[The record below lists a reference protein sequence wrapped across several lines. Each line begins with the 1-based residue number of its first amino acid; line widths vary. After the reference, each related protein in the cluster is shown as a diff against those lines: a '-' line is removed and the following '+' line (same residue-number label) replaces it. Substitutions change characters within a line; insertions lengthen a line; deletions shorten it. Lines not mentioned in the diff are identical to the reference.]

1 MDPSESQTVV
11 LDSRSNPGITKECLG
26 DIVIIS
32 TADWDHPLWTN
43 NQHTAVR
50 LADRGFRVLY
60 VESLGLRRPT
70 REPRDLKRIVQRC
83 MKSMRGLRRVSPR
96 LFVYS
101 PLVLPFYGSRT
112 ARALNN
118 FLLTSCLSLLLKI
131 LRFRKVIIWSY
142 NPFVFRLRDAV
153 HASLLIYH
161 CVDDLSSVPG
171 IPSRQVRQAEG
182 SMLERGDV
190 VFATSRPLFE
200 RLGALQPGKTYYL
213 PNVADFD
220 HFSAAR
226 SIGAIPP
233 EIARIPRPRLGFV
246 GAISS
251 HKLDLDLISGVA
263 EQRPHWHWV
272 LVGPPGIAESRHG
285 RAALQRPNVHLLGH
299 RPYQALPNYLRGID
313 VAVLPC
319 KINPYTRSMFPLKFF
334 EYLAAGKPVV
344 ATSLPAL
351 QGYSESYVKA
361 DSVEEFCQAVEMILS
376 GRRPD
381 EQLCLELAKR
391 HTWDSRLDQM
401 LEIIDHV
408 LQSDYPEH

>member
-1 MDPSESQTVV
+1 
-11 LDSRSNPGITKECLG
+11 
-26 DIVIIS
+26 
-32 TADWDHPLWTN
+32 
-43 NQHTAVR
+43 
-50 LADRGFRVLY
+50 
-60 VESLGLRRPT
+60 
-70 REPRDLKRIVQRC
+70 
-83 MKSMRGLRRVSPR
+83 
-96 LFVYS
+96 
-101 PLVLPFYGSRT
+101 
-112 ARALNN
+112 
-118 FLLTSCLSLLLKI
+118 
-131 LRFRKVIIWSY
+131 
-142 NPFVFRLRDAV
+142 
-153 HASLLIYH
+153 
-161 CVDDLSSVPG
+161 
-171 IPSRQVRQAEG
+171 
-182 SMLERGDV
+182 MLERGDV

>member
-1 MDPSESQTVV
+1 VHPDDAQAAP
-11 LDSRSNPGITKECLG
+11 LDMGSSPGITEGCLG

-43 NQHTAVR
+43 NQHNAIR
-50 LADRGFRVLY
+50 LAERGFRVLY

-70 REPRDLKRIVQRC
+70 AAPSDLKRIVGRALR
-83 MKSMRGLRRVSPR
+83 SIRGIRRVNPR

-101 PLVLPFYGSRT
+101 PLVLPFHGSRT
-112 ARALNN
+112 ARAIND
-118 FLLTSCLSLLLKI
+118 FLLTSCLRLLLKI
-131 LRFRKVIIWSY
+131 LSFNKVIIWSY
-142 NPFVFRLRDAV
+142 NPFVFGLRDAV
-153 HASLLIYH
+153 QASSLIYH

-171 IPSRQVRQAEG
+171 MPSRQVREAEG

-190 VFATSRPLFE
+190 IFATSRALFE
-200 RLGALQPGKTYYL
+200 RLRTLQPKKTYYL
-213 PNVADFD
+213 PNVADFE

-226 SIGAIPP
+226 AAGAIPQ
-233 EIARIPRPRLGFV
+233 EIARIPRPRIGFV

-251 HKLDLDLISGVA
+251 HKLDLDLVTGVA
-263 EQRPHWHWV
+263 KQRPDWHWV
-272 LVGPPGIAESRHG
+272 LVGPPGITESAHG
-285 RAALQRPNVHLLGH
+285 TAALQMPNVHLLGH
-299 RPYQALPNYLRGID
+299 RSYQVLPDYLRGMD

-319 KINPYTRSMFPLKFF
+319 KINSYTRSMFPLKFF

-351 QGYSESYVKA
+351 QDYSESYVKA

-391 HTWDSRLDQM
+391 HTWDARLDQM
-401 LEIIDHV
+401 LGIIGHV
-408 LQSDYPEH
+408 GHSDCPEH

>member
-1 MDPSESQTVV
+1 MDPSEPQTVV
-11 LDSRSNPGITKECLG
+11 LDSRSNPGITKERLG

-50 LADRGFRVLY
+50 LAERGFRVLY

-112 ARALNN
+112 ARALND
-118 FLLTSCLSLLLKI
+118 FLLTSCLSFLLKI
-131 LRFRKVIIWSY
+131 LSFRKVIIWSY

-171 IPSRQVRQAEG
+171 IPSRQVRQAEV

-190 VFATSRPLFE
+190 VFATSRALFE
-200 RLGALQPGKTYYL
+200 RLRTLQPEKTYYL

-226 SIGAIPP
+226 APGAIPP
-233 EIARIPRPRLGFV
+233 ELARIPRPRLGFV

-251 HKLDLDLISGVA
+251 HKLDFDLIMGVA

-272 LVGPPGIAESRHG
+272 LVGPPGTAEPEAETAG
-285 RAALQRPNVHLLGH
+285 LQRPNVHFLGH
-299 RPYQALPNYLRGID
+299 RPYQALPDYLRGMD
-313 VAVLPC
+313 LTVLPC
-319 KINPYTRSMFPLKFF
+319 KINQYTRSMFPLKFF

-351 QGYSESYVKA
+351 QDYSGSFVKA

-376 GRRPD
+376 GRGPD
-381 EQLCLELAKR
+381 EQLCSELAKR

-408 LQSDYPEH
+408 RPSDNPHH

>member
-1 MDPSESQTVV
+1 
-11 LDSRSNPGITKECLG
+11 
-26 DIVIIS
+26 
-32 TADWDHPLWTN
+32 
-43 NQHTAVR
+43 
-50 LADRGFRVLY
+50 
-60 VESLGLRRPT
+60 
-70 REPRDLKRIVQRC
+70 
-83 MKSMRGLRRVSPR
+83 
-96 LFVYS
+96 
-101 PLVLPFYGSRT
+101 
-112 ARALNN
+112 
-118 FLLTSCLSLLLKI
+118 
-131 LRFRKVIIWSY
+131 
-142 NPFVFRLRDAV
+142 
-153 HASLLIYH
+153 
-161 CVDDLSSVPG
+161 
-171 IPSRQVRQAEG
+171 
-182 SMLERGDV
+182 MLERGDV

-200 RLGALQPGKTYYL
+200 RLGALQPKKTYYL

-251 HKLDLDLISGVA
+251 HKLDLDLLSGVA
-263 EQRPHWHWV
+263 ERRPDWHWV
-272 LVGPPGIAESRHG
+272 LVGPPGIAESGHG

-351 QGYSESYVKA
+351 QDYSESYVKA

-408 LQSDYPEH
+408 FQSDYPEH